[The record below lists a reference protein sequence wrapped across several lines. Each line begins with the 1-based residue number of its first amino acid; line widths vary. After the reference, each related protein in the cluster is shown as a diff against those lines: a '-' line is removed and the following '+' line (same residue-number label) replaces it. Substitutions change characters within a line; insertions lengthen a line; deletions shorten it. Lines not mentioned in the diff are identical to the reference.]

1 MTLPQGA
8 DLANAIAELAVKLD
22 GRDPVE
28 VQQEL
33 LPSLR
38 RAVEGLTR
46 EQYVKP
52 EEEGKWSVVD
62 VVQHLADAELA
73 YGWRIRMILAHDTP
87 TFQGFD
93 QDLWAKALDY
103 RSVDL
108 DDGLAQLEVLRNA
121 NLRLVRR
128 QHEAALDRLGIHNE
142 AGPMSVRMILYLLAN
157 HDLTHLRQIER
168 IKRAVAR

>member
-8 DLANAIAELAVKLD
+8 ELANTIAELAARLD
-22 GRDPVE
+22 GRDPME

-38 RAVEGLTR
+38 RAVDGLSR

-73 YGWRIRMILAHDTP
+73 YGWRIRMILAHETP
-87 TFQGFD
+87 TLQGFD
-93 QDLWAKALDY
+93 QDLWANALDY
-103 RSVDL
+103 RSVELEDAL
-108 DDGLAQLEVLRNA
+108 TQLEVLRNT
-121 NLRLVRR
+121 NLRLIRR
-128 QHEAALDRLGIHNE
+128 QREGALDRLGIHNE

-157 HDLTHLRQIER
+157 HDRTHLRQIER
-168 IKRAVAR
+168 IKRAVVR